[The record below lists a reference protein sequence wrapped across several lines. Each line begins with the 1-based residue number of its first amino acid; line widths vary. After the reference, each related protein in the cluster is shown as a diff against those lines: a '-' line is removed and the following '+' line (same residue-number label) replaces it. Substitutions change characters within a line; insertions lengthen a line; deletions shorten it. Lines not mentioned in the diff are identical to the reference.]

1 MEPDLSKKKAV
12 RTNLVSLQTD
22 SSSTSLPA
30 LPKHQSKASVTRICA
45 LLGRIS
51 SDTCFMD
58 AGVVRDLHYVE
69 LPQLYRL
76 AHRVEAGDAGV
87 LVGVPPQEDLHVR
100 EVMVAKVH
108 GLDCSVERGCGR
120 GLCLRNR
127 GREGGE
133 RSRRRGELR
142 EVRVWC
148 HHGWLQGEI
157 HYCCISLLHLNVLLG
172 RWCVTVGGKKKSW
185 LQQGASAA
193 SQPPL
198 HALQLLPPSL
208 NAVGCWT
215 RGEIHQQT
223 S

>member
-1 MEPDLSKKKAV
+1 MEPDLSKKQAV
-12 RTNLVSLQTD
+12 RRNSVSLQTD
-22 SSSTSLPA
+22 ASSTSLPA
-30 LPKHQSKASVTRICA
+30 LPTPQSKASVTCICA

-51 SDTCFMD
+51 SVTCFMD
-58 AGVVRDLHYVE
+58 AGVVRDLHDVE

-76 AHRVEAGDAGV
+76 ADRVEAGDAGV

-157 HYCCISLLHLNVLLG
+157 HYCCISLLHLNVLFG
-172 RWCVTVGGKKKSW
+172 HRCVTVGEKKRTGFSKE
-185 LQQGASAA
+185 
-193 SQPPL
+193 
-198 HALQLLPPSL
+198 ALQPLSLHSTLSSFFLP
-208 NAVGCWT
+208 A
-215 RGEIHQQT
+215 
-223 S
+223 